1 MLREPRRTMAVDHI
15 LCKVSLSYMARTQC
29 TDRVVGSIL
38 ASWRYDISG
47 ISPEMRKDYEQ
58 HFAECPHCSSR
69 QKFHRSLDVTL
80 AVLTSLAVF
89 FFLFAL
95 AVLKHIKPLEHVAF
109 NVFGLD
115 TFDTYHMLVSAG
127 IAGLC
132 FSVIALL
139 LVLTT
144 TPASSYLGG
153 IAAEHA
159 KLIEDRLPEAI
170 KSFRSR

>member
-1 MLREPRRTMAVDHI
+1 
-15 LCKVSLSYMARTQC
+15 
-29 TDRVVGSIL
+29 
-38 ASWRYDISG
+38 
-47 ISPEMRKDYEQ
+47 MRKDYEQ
-58 HFAECPHCSSR
+58 HFVECPHCRAR

-109 NVFGLD
+109 NIFGLD
-115 TFDTYHMLVSAG
+115 ITDTYHMLVSAG
-127 IAGLC
+127 VAGLC

>member
-1 MLREPRRTMAVDHI
+1 
-15 LCKVSLSYMARTQC
+15 
-29 TDRVVGSIL
+29 
-38 ASWRYDISG
+38 
-47 ISPEMRKDYEQ
+47 MRKDYEQ
-58 HFAECPHCSSR
+58 HFTECPHCRSR

-109 NVFGLD
+109 NIFGLD
-115 TFDTYHMLVSAG
+115 IADTYHMLVSAG
-127 IAGLC
+127 VAGLC

-144 TPASSYLGG
+144 TPASSYLSG